1 MDKEEELSYEEEQL
15 QLILFNEMKE
25 KKLEE
30 DRAFKEA
37 QTKEYLDALKI
48 DEEKDLKDLKD
59 KEEVKVKDEVKDKV
73 KDLKDKVKDLKDRVK
88 DLKEEN
94 KVTDDEVSVEE
105 MRRIRLLRFQNK

>member
-30 DRAFKEA
+30 ERAFKEA

-48 DEEKDLKDLKD
+48 DEGKELKD
-59 KEEVKVKDEVKDKV
+59 KEEVKDKV
-73 KDLKDKVKDLKDRVK
+73 KDLKDKDKD
-88 DLKEEN
+88 

>member
-48 DEEKDLKDLKD
+48 DEEKELKD
-59 KEEVKVKDEVKDKV
+59 KDKV
-73 KDLKDKVKDLKDRVK
+73 KEEVKDKVKDLKDRVK
-88 DLKEEN
+88 DLKEKDKD

>member
-59 KEEVKVKDEVKDKV
+59 KEEVK
-73 KDLKDKVKDLKDRVK
+73 DKVKDLKDRVK
-88 DLKEEN
+88 EED
-94 KVTDDEVSVEE
+94 KVTVDEVSVEE

>member
-30 DRAFKEA
+30 ERAFKEA
-37 QTKEYLDALKI
+37 QTKEYLEALKI
-48 DEEKDLKDLKD
+48 DEEKDLKELKD
-59 KEEVKVKDEVKDKV
+59 KDKVKAEVKDKK
-73 KDLKDKVKDLKDRVK
+73 KDLKDKVKGEINDEV
-88 DLKEEN
+88 N
-94 KVTDDEVSVEE
+94 DDEVSVEE

>member
-48 DEEKDLKDLKD
+48 DEEKDLKD
-59 KEEVKVKDEVKDKV
+59 KEEVKEEVKDKV
-73 KDLKDKVKDLKDRVK
+73 KGLKDKVK
-88 DLKEEN
+88 EED

>member
-30 DRAFKEA
+30 ERAFKEA

-48 DEEKDLKDLKD
+48 DEGKELKD
-59 KEEVKVKDEVKDKV
+59 KEEEVKDKV
-73 KDLKDKVKDLKDRVK
+73 KDLKDKDKD
-88 DLKEEN
+88 

-105 MRRIRLLRFQNK
+105 MRRIRLLRFQGIPQSR

>member
-30 DRAFKEA
+30 ERAFKEA

-48 DEEKDLKDLKD
+48 DEEKELKD
-59 KEEVKVKDEVKDKV
+59 KEEVKEEEMVEVKDKL
-73 KDLKDKVKDLKDRVK
+73 KDLKDKVKADD
-88 DLKEEN
+88 

>member
-30 DRAFKEA
+30 ERAFKEA

-48 DEEKDLKDLKD
+48 DEEKELKD
-59 KEEVKVKDEVKDKV
+59 KDKDKV
-73 KDLKDKVKDLKDRVK
+73 KDLKDKVKDKVK
-88 DLKEEN
+88 TEDN
-94 KVTDDEVSVEE
+94 DDEVSVEE

>member
-48 DEEKDLKDLKD
+48 DEEKELKD
-59 KEEVKVKDEVKDKV
+59 KEEVKEEEMVE
-73 KDLKDKVKDLKDRVK
+73 VKDLKDRV
-88 DLKEEN
+88 KEEN

>member
-1 MDKEEELSYEEEQL
+1 MDKEELSYEEEQL

-30 DRAFKEA
+30 ERAFKEA

-48 DEEKDLKDLKD
+48 DEEKELKD
-59 KEEVKVKDEVKDKV
+59 KEEEMVEV
-73 KDLKDKVKDLKDRVK
+73 KDLKDKVKGLKDKV
-88 DLKEEN
+88 KEED
-94 KVTDDEVSVEE
+94 KVTIDEVSVEE

>member
-30 DRAFKEA
+30 ERAFKEA

-48 DEEKDLKDLKD
+48 DEGKELKD
-59 KEEVKVKDEVKDKV
+59 KEEVKDKV
-73 KDLKDKVKDLKDRVK
+73 KGLKDKDKD
-88 DLKEEN
+88 

-105 MRRIRLLRFQNK
+105 MRRIRLLRFQGIPQSR

>member
-48 DEEKDLKDLKD
+48 DEEKELKD
-59 KEEVKVKDEVKDKV
+59 KDKDKV
-73 KDLKDKVKDLKDRVK
+73 KDLKDKVKDKVK
-88 DLKEEN
+88 AND

>member
-30 DRAFKEA
+30 ERAFKEA

-48 DEEKDLKDLKD
+48 DEGKELKD
-59 KEEVKVKDEVKDKV
+59 KEEVKDKV
-73 KDLKDKVKDLKDRVK
+73 KDKD
-88 DLKEEN
+88 

-105 MRRIRLLRFQNK
+105 MRRIRLLRFQGIPQSR

>member
-15 QLILFNEMKE
+15 QLILINEMKE

-59 KEEVKVKDEVKDKV
+59 KEEVK
-73 KDLKDKVKDLKDRVK
+73 DKVKDLKDRVK
-88 DLKEEN
+88 EED
-94 KVTDDEVSVEE
+94 KVTVDEVSVEE

>member
-30 DRAFKEA
+30 ERAFKEA

-48 DEEKDLKDLKD
+48 DEGKELKD
-59 KEEVKVKDEVKDKV
+59 KEEVKDKV
-73 KDLKDKVKDLKDRVK
+73 KDLKDKEEVKD
-88 DLKEEN
+88 

-105 MRRIRLLRFQNK
+105 MRRIRLLRFQGIPQSR

>member
-37 QTKEYLDALKI
+37 QTKEYLDALKV
-48 DEEKDLKDLKD
+48 DEEKELKD
-59 KEEVKVKDEVKDKV
+59 KEEEMVEVKEEVKDKV
-73 KDLKDKVKDLKDRVK
+73 KDLKDKVKT
-88 DLKEEN
+88 EN

>member
-37 QTKEYLDALKI
+37 QTKEYIDALKI
-48 DEEKDLKDLKD
+48 DEEKELKD
-59 KEEVKVKDEVKDKV
+59 KDKDKV
-73 KDLKDKVKDLKDRVK
+73 KDLKDKVKDKVK
-88 DLKEEN
+88 TEDN
-94 KVTDDEVSVEE
+94 DDEVSVEE

>member
-48 DEEKDLKDLKD
+48 DEEKDLKD
-59 KEEVKVKDEVKDKV
+59 KEEVKEEVKD
-73 KDLKDKVKDLKDRVK
+73 
-88 DLKEEN
+88 

>member
-48 DEEKDLKDLKD
+48 DEEKDKKD
-59 KEEVKVKDEVKDKV
+59 KNEEMV
-73 KDLKDKVKDLKDRVK
+73 LKDKVKGLKDRVK
-88 DLKEEN
+88 VEI
-94 KVTDDEVSVEE
+94 KVDEVSVEE

>member
-48 DEEKDLKDLKD
+48 DEEKNLKD
-59 KEEVKVKDEVKDKV
+59 KEEEMVLKEKVKG
-73 KDLKDKVKDLKDRVK
+73 LKDRVK
-88 DLKEEN
+88 EED
-94 KVTDDEVSVEE
+94 KVTVDEVSVEE

>member
-15 QLILFNEMKE
+15 QLILINEMKE

-48 DEEKDLKDLKD
+48 DEEKNLKD
-59 KEEVKVKDEVKDKV
+59 KEEEMVLKEKVKG
-73 KDLKDKVKDLKDRVK
+73 LKDRVK
-88 DLKEEN
+88 EED
-94 KVTDDEVSVEE
+94 KVTVDEVSVEE

>member
-48 DEEKDLKDLKD
+48 DEEKDKKD
-59 KEEVKVKDEVKDKV
+59 KNEEMV
-73 KDLKDKVKDLKDRVK
+73 LKDKVKGLKDRVK
-88 DLKEEN
+88 EED
-94 KVTDDEVSVEE
+94 KVTVDEVSVEE

>member
-37 QTKEYLDALKI
+37 QTKEYLDALKV
-48 DEEKDLKDLKD
+48 DEE
-59 KEEVKVKDEVKDKV
+59 

-88 DLKEEN
+88 DLKDKDKD

>member
-48 DEEKDLKDLKD
+48 DEEKELKD
-59 KEEVKVKDEVKDKV
+59 KDKDKV
-73 KDLKDKVKDLKDRVK
+73 KDLKDKVKDKVK
-88 DLKEEN
+88 TEDN
-94 KVTDDEVSVEE
+94 DDEVSVEE

>member
-48 DEEKDLKDLKD
+48 DEEKELKD

-73 KDLKDKVKDLKDRVK
+73 KDLKDRV
-88 DLKEEN
+88 KEEN

>member
-48 DEEKDLKDLKD
+48 DEEKELKD
-59 KEEVKVKDEVKDKV
+59 KDKDKV
-73 KDLKDKVKDLKDRVK
+73 KDLKDKVKDKVK
-88 DLKEEN
+88 TE
-94 KVTDDEVSVEE
+94 VTDDEVSVEE

>member
-73 KDLKDKVKDLKDRVK
+73 KDLKDKVKTED
-88 DLKEEN
+88 
-94 KVTDDEVSVEE
+94 TDDEVSVEE

>member
-30 DRAFKEA
+30 ERAFKEA
-37 QTKEYLDALKI
+37 QTKEYLDALKV
-48 DEEKDLKDLKD
+48 DEE
-59 KEEVKVKDEVKDKV
+59 

>member
-25 KKLEE
+25 KKREE

-48 DEEKDLKDLKD
+48 DEEKELKD
-59 KEEVKVKDEVKDKV
+59 KDKVKEEVKDKV
-73 KDLKDKVKDLKDRVK
+73 KEEVKDKVKDLKDRVK

>member
-30 DRAFKEA
+30 ERTFKED
-37 QTKEYLDALKI
+37 QTKEYLDELKI
-48 DEEKDLKDLKD
+48 DEEKELKD
-59 KEEVKVKDEVKDKV
+59 KDKDKV
-73 KDLKDKVKDLKDRVK
+73 KDLKDKVKDKVK
-88 DLKEEN
+88 TE
-94 KVTDDEVSVEE
+94 VTDDEVSVEE

>member
-30 DRAFKEA
+30 ERAFKEA

-48 DEEKDLKDLKD
+48 DEEKELKD
-59 KEEVKVKDEVKDKV
+59 KEEVKEEEMVE
-73 KDLKDKVKDLKDRVK
+73 VKDLKDRV
-88 DLKEEN
+88 KEEN

>member
-25 KKLEE
+25 KKREE

-48 DEEKDLKDLKD
+48 DEEKELKD
-59 KEEVKVKDEVKDKV
+59 KDKV
-73 KDLKDKVKDLKDRVK
+73 KEEVKDKVKDLKDRVK

>member
-30 DRAFKEA
+30 ERTFKEA

-48 DEEKDLKDLKD
+48 DEEKELKD
-59 KEEVKVKDEVKDKV
+59 KDKDKV
-73 KDLKDKVKDLKDRVK
+73 KDLKDKVKDKVK
-88 DLKEEN
+88 TE
-94 KVTDDEVSVEE
+94 VTDDEVSVEE

>member
-48 DEEKDLKDLKD
+48 DEEKDLKD
-59 KEEVKVKDEVKDKV
+59 KEEVKDKV
-73 KDLKDKVKDLKDRVK
+73 KGLKDKVK
-88 DLKEEN
+88 EED